1 MTVNLETI
9 TPNAERTMGRIAR
22 VSNPANQDNEDVA
35 GLLAYCI
42 RHKHWSV
49 FEHAHITMEIT
60 TTRDIAAQILRH
72 RSFTFQEFSQR
83 YAAVTSVAPVPEL
96 RLQDLKNRQNSI
108 DVIDGLKANELTV
121 LQSKIAA
128 HFLKSQDLYE
138 ELLAAGVAKECARKV
153 LPLNTETTIYMT
165 GTVRD
170 WIHYITLRSGNG
182 TQKEHMQ
189 IANDAKDLFV
199 KALPT
204 VGKALGWD
212 KKPATLS
219 APTEEPNQ

>member
-1 MTVNLETI
+1 MTVSIETI

-22 VSNPANQDNEDVA
+22 VSNPANQDNENVA

-42 RHKHWSV
+42 KNRHWSV

-108 DVIDGLKANELTV
+108 EVIDGLKASELAE
-121 LQSKIAA
+121 LQTKIAE
-128 HFLKSQDLYE
+128 HFIASQDLYN
-138 ELLAAGVAKECARKV
+138 ELLGAGVAKECARKV
-153 LPLNTETTIYMT
+153 LPLNTETTLYMT

-182 TQKEHMQ
+182 TQKEHME
-189 IANDAKDLFV
+189 IANEAKDLFV
-199 KALPT
+199 AALPT

-212 KKPATLS
+212 KKSDNLC
-219 APTEEPNQ
+219 APKQDAE

>member
-42 RHKHWSV
+42 RHKHWSI

-83 YAAVTSVAPVPEL
+83 YAAVTSVAPTPEL

-170 WIHYITLRSGNG
+170 WIHYIELRSGNG

-199 KALPT
+199 EALPT

>member
-1 MTVNLETI
+1 MSVNLETI

-42 RHKHWSV
+42 RHKHWSI

-108 DVIDGLKANELTV
+108 DVIDGHKAGELV
-121 LQSKIAA
+121 AMQNRIAV
-128 HFLKSQDLYE
+128 HFQKAKQLYDDL
-138 ELLAAGVAKECARKV
+138 LLAGVAKECARKV

-170 WIHYITLRSGNG
+170 WIHYIELRSGNG

-199 KALPT
+199 EALPT

>member
-1 MTVNLETI
+1 MSVNLETI

-22 VSNPANQDNEDVA
+22 VSNPANQDNENVA

-83 YAAVTSVAPVPEL
+83 YAAVTSVAPTPEL

-108 DVIDGLKANELTV
+108 DVIDGHKAGELV
-121 LQSKIAA
+121 AMQNRIAV
-128 HFLKSQDLYE
+128 HFQKAKQLYDDL
-138 ELLAAGVAKECARKV
+138 LLAGVAKECARKV

-170 WIHYITLRSGNG
+170 WIHYIELRSGNG

-199 KALPT
+199 EALPT

>member
-1 MTVNLETI
+1 MSVKLETI

-49 FEHAHITMEIT
+49 FEHAHITMEIQ

-83 YAAVTSVAPVPEL
+83 YAAVTSVAPTPEL

-108 DVIDGLKANELTV
+108 DVIDGHKAGELV
-121 LQSKIAA
+121 ALQNRIAV
-128 HFLKSQDLYE
+128 HFQKAKHLYDDL
-138 ELLAAGVAKECARKV
+138 LLAGVAKECARKV

-170 WIHYITLRSGNG
+170 WIHYIELRSGNG

-199 KALPT
+199 EALPT

>member
-49 FEHAHITMEIT
+49 FEHAHITMEIQ

-83 YAAVTSVAPVPEL
+83 YAAVTSVAPTPEL

-108 DVIDGLKANELTV
+108 DVIDGHKAGELV
-121 LQSKIAA
+121 AMQNRIAV
-128 HFLKSQDLYE
+128 HFQKAKHLYDDL
-138 ELLAAGVAKECARKV
+138 LLAGVAKECARKV

-170 WIHYITLRSGNG
+170 WIHYIELRSGNG

-189 IANDAKDLFV
+189 IANDAKDLFIE
-199 KALPT
+199 ALPT

>member
-83 YAAVTSVAPVPEL
+83 YAAVTSVAPTPEL

-170 WIHYITLRSGNG
+170 WIHYIELRSGNG

-199 KALPT
+199 EALPT

>member
-199 KALPT
+199 EALPT

-219 APTEEPNQ
+219 ALTEEPNQ